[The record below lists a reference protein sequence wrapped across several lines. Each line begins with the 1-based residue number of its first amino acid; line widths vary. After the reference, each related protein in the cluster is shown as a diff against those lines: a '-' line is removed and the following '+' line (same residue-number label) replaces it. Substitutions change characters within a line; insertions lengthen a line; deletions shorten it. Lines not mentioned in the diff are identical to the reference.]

1 MDVIKWARE
10 TAEAKGTKFT
20 PLSKDDQLAIAEFIV
35 SASEASADPGRNPMD
50 DMEGVPTDAPAEAAA
65 APIPGMESFP
75 AEREHTEG
83 KDETETKAEPQYEEK
98 DEKYVHV
105 RRADRLRKCGMDA
118 QSAYD
123 EFLTWASENP
133 RESFVMDFATGE
145 KNAGAAF
152 AYWLNEMV
160 VEVAE

>member
-10 TAEAKGTKFT
+10 TAEAKGSKFT

-35 SASEASADPGRNPMD
+35 SASVASADSGRNPMD
-50 DMEGVPTDAPAEAAA
+50 GMEGVPAESPSKEAA
-65 APIPGMESFP
+65 APIPDQKGVPTEP
-75 AEREHTEG
+75 EHAEG
-83 KDETETKAEPQYEEK
+83 VGETETKAEPQPEEK
-98 DEKYVHV
+98 DEKHVYV
-105 RRADRLRKCGMDA
+105 RRADRLRKRGMDA
-118 QSAYD
+118 QTAYD
-123 EFLTWASENP
+123 EFLGWAAENP

-160 VEVAE
+160 VEVVS

>member
-35 SASEASADPGRNPMD
+35 ASEAAAGSGVNPTD
-50 DMEGVPTDAPAEAAA
+50 DMEGVPADAPAEAAA
-65 APIPGMESFP
+65 TPIPDMEGVP
-75 AEREHTEG
+75 AKPEHTEG
-83 KDETETKAEPQYEEK
+83 MDETETKVEPQSEEK
-98 DEKYVHV
+98 AEKYVYV
-105 RRADRLRKCGMDA
+105 RRADKFRKRGMDA
-118 QSAYD
+118 QTAYD
-123 EFLTWASENP
+123 EFLNWSSENP
-133 RESFVMDFATGE
+133 RESFVMDFSTGE
-145 KNAGAAF
+145 KNVGAAF

>member
-1 MDVIKWARE
+1 MDVIKWASE

-20 PLSKDDQLAIAEFIV
+20 PLSKDDQFAIAEFIV
-35 SASEASADPGRNPMD
+35 SVASADSGRNAME
-50 DMEGVPTDAPAEAAA
+50 DMEGVPADAPAEGGAT
-65 APIPGMESFP
+65 PIPDLEGVP
-75 AEREHTEG
+75 AKPDAEANA
-83 KDETETKAEPQYEEK
+83 ETKAEPQSGEK

-105 RRADRLRKCGMDA
+105 RRADRLMKCGMDA
-118 QSAYD
+118 QAAYD
-123 EFLTWASENP
+123 EFLKWAAENP

-160 VEVAE
+160 VEVVG